1 MAITQAT
8 LGTTSTT
15 LYTSVGNTAITVIS
29 FCNTSAGPVIFDLHV
44 VPDGGTLAG
53 TNIVYKTVSVS
64 ATDTYII
71 DTERYVLGNGDSIR
85 AFDDTG
91 AVMVATVSYV
101 SL

>member
-8 LGTTSTT
+8 LGTSSTT

-53 TNIVYKTVSVS
+53 TNIVYKTVSVA

-71 DTERYVLGNGDSIR
+71 DTEFYMMWTSFRS
-85 AFDDTG
+85 
-91 AVMVATVSYV
+91 
-101 SL
+101 